1 MKLWERLK
9 QNYRLL
15 TSDLSL
21 QDIMRGFKSD
31 ASNTFQYYSRE
42 ADPEYQ
48 NRVRKPKFFRLI
60 KNLFLAFIKKLSPVR
75 RIAYLAV
82 LFLFFSGLNQDDG
95 EGKVLFSF
103 IILNIILAA
112 ELADKL
118 TVKDELDVAR
128 NIQIGIMPK
137 QPPDDPRFDIAFQYE
152 SANTVGGDFYDF
164 LLPPDHDGFVAMVGD
179 ISGKGMEAALHMVQV
194 HTLIHSQPYP
204 QDLSLMLV
212 NLNRQLRHLFP
223 ANQFLTGNFLRFKSG
238 SSIEFCRAGH
248 LPLYHYSADDRTC
261 RAVSPSGLGL
271 GLADQDRLKA
281 SLEKVEI
288 QGKSGDVLC
297 LCTDGAIETENN
309 QAQEFGEI
317 RFRDAIK
324 QHHRDSAKEIAIFLL
339 KEIAL
344 FRGGAQK
351 KDDLT
356 LLVIKIK

>member
-1 MKLWERLK
+1 MKLWDRIR

-21 QDIMRGFKSD
+21 QDIMRELKSD
-31 ASNTFQYYSRE
+31 ASSTYQYYSRE

-48 NRVRKPKFFRLI
+48 GRARKPKFFRLV

-75 RIAYLAV
+75 RIAYLVV
-82 LFLFFSGLNQDDG
+82 LFLFFSGLNDDG
-95 EGKVLFSF
+95 QGKVLLSF
-103 IILNIILAA
+103 ILLNIILAA

-137 QPPDDPRFDIAFQYE
+137 QPPDDQRFDIAFQYE

-164 LLPPDHDGFVAMVGD
+164 LLSPKRDGFIAMVGD

-204 QDLSLMLV
+204 QDLSLMLL
-212 NLNRQLRHLFP
+212 NLNAQLRNLFP
-223 ANQFLTGNFLRFKSG
+223 SNQFLTGNFLSFKNG
-238 SSIEFCRAGH
+238 SVIEFCRAGH
-248 LPLYHYSADDRTC
+248 LPLYHYSADDRIC
-261 RAVSPSGLGL
+261 RAISPSGLGL
-271 GLADQDRLKA
+271 GLADQHRLKS
-281 SLEKVEI
+281 SLEKVDI
-288 QGKSGDVLC
+288 QSKSGDVLC

-309 QAQEFGEI
+309 QAQEFGEM

-324 QHHRDSAKEIAIFLL
+324 QHHRKSANEITLALL
-339 KEIAL
+339 KEIAQ
-344 FRGGAQK
+344 FRGGVPK